1 MLPPLPPLSGL
12 HVLVIH
18 FPIALL
24 LIAPIFVLVS
34 LLFEKHRLVWAS
46 AAMTLMLIG
55 TLAACVA
62 TFTGEQAEEGIDL
75 PDAAGPVLEHHEHLA
90 ETARNLFITLSIA
103 YGGFLIFNRFGLHL
117 KRPIFGAASVL
128 FLLLY
133 GASTLVLVNAA
144 HEGGRLVHQFGVKS
158 AIAETTTTQPATE

>member
-1 MLPPLPPLSGL
+1 MFPPLPPLSGL

-24 LIAPIFVLVS
+24 LIAPVFILLS
-34 LLFEKHRLVWAS
+34 LLIEKHRLVWAS
-46 AAMTLMLIG
+46 AAMTLMVLG

-62 TFTGEQAEEGIDL
+62 TFTGEQAEDGIDL

-90 ETARNLFITLSIA
+90 ETARNLFIGLTVA
-103 YGGFLIFNRFGLHL
+103 YAGVLIYNRFRNHMKWHL
-117 KRPIFGAASVL
+117 FGAITAG

-133 GASTLVLVNAA
+133 GAATLVLVNAA
-144 HEGGRLVHQFGVKS
+144 HQGGRLVHEFGVRS
-158 AIAETTTTQPATE
+158 PVAETATTQPATE